1 MRGTLLR
8 ELPRETSVHRLWAG
22 TKLVAVTLLGGSLV
36 VYPTWPMLAA
46 VSVVLLLAA
55 IAARVPVFAIPVPPW
70 WLWGLVA
77 FGAAVNVVVGVDA
90 VWIYFRGILFG
101 VVLLWATL
109 TVAWTTSMADIAPAI
124 ATLLSPLR
132 RVGAPV
138 TEWAV
143 SMALLLRSLPMLV
156 DDVYTLVAARK
167 LRPRKSTRSGKTQDT
182 FLIDIMAAIM
192 SVAIRRSADMG
203 EAIAVRGGSGSI
215 TSGRRRPHG
224 SDAVALVLVIAACA
238 TGVVLS

>member
-8 ELPRETSVHRLWAG
+8 ELPRRTPVHRLWAG
-22 TKLVAVTLLGGSLV
+22 TKLIAVTLLGGSLV

-46 VSVVLLLAA
+46 VSAVLLLAA
-55 IAARVPVFAIPVPPW
+55 IVARVPIFAVPVPPW

-77 FGAAVNVVVGVDA
+77 FGAVVNAFVGLDA

-109 TVAWTTSMADIAPAI
+109 TVAWTTAMADIAPAI

-138 TEWAV
+138 DEWAV
-143 SMALLLRSLPMLV
+143 SMALLLRALPMLV
-156 DDVYTLVAARK
+156 DDVYTLVAARR
-167 LRPRKSTRSGKTQDT
+167 LRPRKNTRSGKTQDT
-182 FLIDIMAAIM
+182 FLIDIMAASM
-192 SVAIRRSADMG
+192 SVAVRRSADRG

-215 TSGRRRPHG
+215 SSGRGRARPA
-224 SDAVALVLVIAACA
+224 DALAVIVVVAACA
-238 TGVVLS
+238 VGVILS